1 MERSSY
7 VKCPRCKHNMTR
19 ETFYGDAD
27 EFSGWR
33 CIMCG
38 EIIDRVILRNR
49 RLVSWVKENTFSSG
63 EDKRAGKFLF
73 IEERLKQLVR
83 EQTAIS

>member
-7 VKCPRCKHNMTR
+7 VKCPRCKRNMTR

-49 RLVSWVKENTFSSG
+49 QLVSWVKENTFSSG

-73 IEERLKQLVR
+73 VEERAFQWQRLTR
-83 EQTAIS
+83 